1 MGAWIEI
8 LFSAMAVT
16 GVSYVAP
23 FMGAWIEI
31 LVAFNIRSATL

>member
-8 LFSAMAVT
+8 LVLAADALDAA
-16 GVSYVAP
+16 VAP

-31 LVAFNIRSATL
+31 